1 MIDLYTAPTPNG
13 HKASIALEE
22 LALPYTVHA
31 LSLGAGDQKQPS
43 YLEINPNGRIPAIV
57 DRDEGDFPVFESGAI
72 LMYLAEKTGK
82 LLPTDTKGRS
92 VTIQWLMFQMGGVGP
107 MQGQAG
113 VFFRYAPE
121 KIPFAIER
129 YQRETRR
136 LYEVLDRRLAK
147 VEYLAGDYSIAD
159 IATFPWVR
167 THEWVGVS
175 IDGLANV
182 QRWLAAI
189 AERPAVV
196 RGLAVPKPREI
207 TAEEAAKERVETA
220 RKLLV

>member
-1 MIDLYTAPTPNG
+1 MIDLYTAATPNG
-13 HKASIALEE
+13 HKASIMLEE
-22 LALPYTVHA
+22 VGLPYTVHA
-31 LSLGAGDQKQPS
+31 LNLGAGDQKQES
-43 YLEINPNGRIPAIV
+43 YLQINPNGRIPAIV
-57 DRDEGDFPVFESGAI
+57 DRDNGDFAVFESGAI
-72 LMYLAEKTGK
+72 LIYLAEKTGK
-82 LLPTDTKGRS
+82 LLPADPKGRS
-92 VTIQWLMFQMGGVGP
+92 VAIQWLMFQMGGVGP

-136 LYEVLDRRLAK
+136 LYEVLDRRLGQ

-159 IATFPWVR
+159 VATFPWVR
-167 THEWVGVS
+167 SHEWVGVS
-175 IDGLANV
+175 VEGLPNV

-189 AERPAVV
+189 GERPAVV

-207 TAEEAAKERVETA
+207 SSEDAAKERVETA

>member
-1 MIDLYTAPTPNG
+1 MIDLYTAATPNG
-13 HKASIALEE
+13 QKASIMLEE
-22 LALPYTVHA
+22 IELPYEVHA
-31 LSLGAGDQKQPS
+31 LNLRDGDQKKEA

-57 DRDEGDFPVFESGAI
+57 DRDNDNFPVFESGAI
-72 LMYLAEKTGK
+72 LIYLAEKTGK
-82 LLPTDTKGRS
+82 LLPKDEKGRS
-92 VTIQWLMFQMGGVGP
+92 VAIQWLMFQMGGVGP

-147 VEYLAGDYSIAD
+147 VPYLAGDYSIAD
-159 IATFPWVR
+159 VATFPWVR
-167 THEWVGVS
+167 SHDWVGVNV
-175 IDGLANV
+175 DGLDHLK
-182 QRWLAAI
+182 RWLAAI
-189 AERPAVV
+189 EARPAVA

-207 TAEEAAKERVETA
+207 SPEQAAAERVEAA